1 MVDVSVA
8 MVKGSVMNILMN
20 LAKNIWLVWGQMA
33 PYLLLGFAIA
43 GMLYAWIKPSFVQ
56 RHFGKGSFL
65 PVLKTTLLGIP
76 LPLCSCSV
84 IPVAASLRQQGANKG
99 AASAFLLATPQTGV
113 DSIAVTYSLL
123 GGFFALLRP
132 LVALVSGLA
141 GGLIINI
148 LDKDS
153 PQSDDHTTAHLD
165 HASHCCDADSHCAT
179 DHTDILQPKSR
190 ITFMQGMKYGFFAL
204 PQDIGRA
211 LVVGVVIAGAI
222 GALAPPDIFERIPGG
237 FITQMLFM
245 LVIGIPLYICATSSV
260 PVAAALI
267 MKGLSPGAALV
278 LLIAGPAANAASIS
292 AIWKI
297 MGRRTALIYLIIVA
311 VTALAAGFIA
321 QYLLGWG
328 FTVTSPIG
336 HEHGLHVWEIVT
348 GIALIIILL
357 IAFFPQFRPSYPIF
371 NTFLK

>member
-1 MVDVSVA
+1 MFNESVTDIA
-8 MVKGSVMNILMN
+8 MN

-56 RHFGKGSFL
+56 RHFGKGWFL
-65 PVLKTTLLGIP
+65 PVLKTTLVGVP

-84 IPVAASLRQQGANKG
+84 IPVAASLRKQGANKG

-113 DSIAVTYSLL
+113 DSIAVTYSLM

-132 LVALVSGLA
+132 LVALVSGIA
-141 GGLIINI
+141 GGMLINI
-148 LDKDS
+148 LDKDD
-153 PQSDDHTTAHLD
+153 PQSDAPTAAHLD
-165 HASHCCDADSHCAT
+165 HASHCCDTDSHCAT
-179 DHTDILQPKSR
+179 DHTDILQPKSHV
-190 ITFMQGMKYGFFAL
+190 TFMQGMKYGFFTL

-211 LVVGVVIAGAI
+211 LVVGVIIAGAI
-222 GALAPPDIFERIPGG
+222 GSLAPPDIFERIPGG

-278 LLIAGPAANAASIS
+278 LLIAGPAANAASVS

-297 MGRRTALIYLIIVA
+297 MGRRTAIIYLIIVA

-328 FTVTSPIG
+328 FTVTSAIG
-336 HEHGLHVWEIVT
+336 HEHGLHFWETFMGV
-348 GIALIIILL
+348 ALIIILL
-357 IAFFPQFRPSYPIF
+357 IAFFPQLRPSYPIF
-371 NTFLK
+371 STFLK